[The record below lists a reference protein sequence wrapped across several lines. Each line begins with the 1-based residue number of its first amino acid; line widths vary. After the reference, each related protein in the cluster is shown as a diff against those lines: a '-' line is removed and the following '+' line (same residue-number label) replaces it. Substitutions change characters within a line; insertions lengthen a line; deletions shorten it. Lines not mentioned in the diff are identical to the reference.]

1 MKSSASKLGLQ
12 YKLSVATA
20 VSRVK
25 EKWFC
30 IVLLKTES
38 LALSV

>member
-25 EKWFC
+25 ENDF
-30 IVLLKTES
+30 
-38 LALSV
+38 ALSY